1 MRRVLCISLTP
12 KEGEQGCGG
21 TLNKLA
27 TEGNRI
33 YYATISYNSTYEN
46 SMRSSLR
53 LLGVEAMDTILF
65 NEPPGYE
72 KLLEDLGRAIGP
84 DIVFIPSGQIGRRY
98 KEIAEY
104 SKEIFKYSNLLAY
117 ELPTNNFN
125 FVASCFSALTESQI
139 ERKCLAVSEYASNH
153 ADMIR
158 PLAKVRG
165 VQIKEPYAEAF
176 EVLKLKL

>member
-1 MRRVLCISLTP
+1 MRKILCISLSP

-21 TLNKLA
+21 TLVKLA
-27 TEGNRI
+27 GQGNRI
-33 YYATISYNSTYEN
+33 YYASLIFSTN
-46 SMRSSLR
+46 DVPAASNAMRLI
-53 LLGVEAMDTILF
+53 GVDPMDAIYM
-65 NEPPGYE
+65 NEPLSHEAP
-72 KLLEDLGRAIGP
+72 LENLYRSIGP
-84 DIVFIPSGQIGRRY
+84 DVVFIPSAQIGRRY
-98 KEIAEY
+98 QEIAALAA
-104 SKEIFKYSNLLAY
+104 EIFKYSNLFGY
-117 ELPTNNFN
+117 ELPTNNFK

-176 EVLKLKL
+176 EVLKMRL